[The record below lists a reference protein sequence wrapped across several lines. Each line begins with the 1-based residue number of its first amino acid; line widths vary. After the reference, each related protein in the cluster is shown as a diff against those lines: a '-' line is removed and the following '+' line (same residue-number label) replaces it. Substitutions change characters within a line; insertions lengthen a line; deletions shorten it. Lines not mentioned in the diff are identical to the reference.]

1 MACRP
6 LVVVLLQVLET
17 KADMLWG
24 SHFLLT
30 LLSLFVDNNLGTET
44 LLKFYHFILVT
55 T

>member
-6 LVVVLLQVLET
+6 LVLVLLQVLET
-17 KADMLWG
+17 EADMLWG

-30 LLSLFVDNNLGTET
+30 FFSLFVDNNLGTET
-44 LLKFYHFILVT
+44 LLKLYHFIPVT